1 MDIKTKASHRMLME
15 DTTKNKIT
23 QRDRKQ
29 RDGKINYSSNINDI
43 QNRFKVSNRKRGQ
56 LCKERPSEKM

>member
-1 MDIKTKASHRMLME
+1 MLME

-29 RDGKINYSSNINDI
+29 RDGKINYSSNINVI

>member
-1 MDIKTKASHRMLME
+1 ME

-29 RDGKINYSSNINDI
+29 RDGKINYSSNINVI

-56 LCKERPSEKM
+56 LCKERRSEKM